1 MGAFGGSS
9 FPPNPLSL
17 SRISYS
23 IYDSTPPYS
32 ILTIG
37 LFYILVNPHEYLRLA
52 CSRRHAT
59 LHNKS
64 TMSDIIPY
72 LPKDQQQAAL
82 NAPAL
87 AAPDG
92 VTPNFDHP
100 SNNNALAYGVIAAC
114 VVVSSLCMIIRF
126 YARIFLFKKLKPEDY
141 MILLAFGF
149 FIFWTVFGLR
159 LTEHPGYFVHQYEIR
174 VKDTIPYAFD
184 VHYAAIAYAIT
195 IPFIKIAILIEWTR
209 VLVPAGTRNAFMWC
223 CYGLMGLNIALLISI
238 PIALSLICFPYE
250 KIWDLT
256 LPGTCNNQFLVGLAS
271 AAINLFIDVCMLV
284 LPQRVIWNLQLS
296 LKKKLG
302 VSFFFSLGILACIS
316 AIFRVT
322 TQVAIVS
329 EADAIYQFGPVM
341 FWAFAEIT
349 CGFIIACMPSTP
361 KILKDHGVLD
371 KMRRAA
377 RSFVGLKNTHLRSLN
392 KPTAS
397 SVTTHTH
404 TNTYKKIDEY
414 GVPMKDLQPSESTE
428 QLRDDKFDQGILRT
442 TRVTVKQEYVS
453 DAKGAT
459 MDHGALWHG
468 DNRV

>member
-1 MGAFGGSS
+1 MA
-9 FPPNPLSL
+9 
-17 SRISYS
+17 
-23 IYDSTPPYS
+23 D
-32 ILTIG
+32 
-37 LFYILVNPHEYLRLA
+37 V
-52 CSRRHAT
+52 
-59 LHNKS
+59 
-64 TMSDIIPY
+64 IPY
-72 LPKDQQQAAL
+72 LPPDQQQAAL

-87 AAPDG
+87 PAPDG
-92 VTPNFDHP
+92 FTPNFDNP
-100 SNNNALAYGVIAAC
+100 SNNNPLAYGVIAAC

-126 YARIFLFKKLKPEDY
+126 YARIFLFKKLKLEDS
-141 MILLAFGF
+141 
-149 FIFWTVFGLR
+149 
-159 LTEHPGYFVHQYEIR
+159 
-174 VKDTIPYAFD
+174 
-184 VHYAAIAYAIT
+184 
-195 IPFIKIAILIEWTR
+195 ILIEWTR
-209 VLVPAGTRNAFMWC
+209 VLVPVGTRNAFMWC
-223 CYGLMGLNIALLISI
+223 CYALIGLNIALLISI

-271 AAINLFIDVCMLV
+271 ASINLFIDVAMLV

-316 AIFRVT
+316 AIFRVS

-341 FWAFAEIT
+341 FWAFAELT

-371 KMRRAA
+371 KMRRAM
-377 RSFVGLKNTHLRSLN
+377 RSVVGLKNTHLRSMT
-392 KPTAS
+392 KPTTSTAAD
-397 SVTTHTH
+397 HTH
-404 TNTYKKIDEY
+404 TNTYRKIDEY

-453 DAKGAT
+453 DAKGNT
-459 MDHGALWHG
+459 MDHGALWQG
-468 DNRV
+468 DRV